1 MAYEIIIRHDTANGG
16 NAKSPIAGSGAQAT
30 DTTAQ
35 QGGTP
40 AISTGRVAAAK
51 GIFFAN
57 SYIMP
62 FVDKMVTQKISTVAL
77 RTGAQELEDRMSFAY
92 QVGKQA
98 FGFVESV
105 AVGALIGGGV
115 PGALIGG
122 AMHVALTMVEYSTR
136 KQEIDLKHRV
146 EDISLHFMNTRA
158 GGSVASFNKDRF
170 TDL

>member
-16 NAKSPIAGSGAQAT
+16 NAKSPIAGNGAQAT

-40 AISTGRVAAAK
+40 AISAGRVAAAK
-51 GIFFAN
+51 SIFFAN

-105 AVGALIGGGV
+105 AVGALVGNL
-115 PGALIGG
+115 PGAIIGG
-122 AMHVALTMVEYSTR
+122 AMSLALTAVEYSNR
-136 KQEIDLKHRV
+136 QQKIDLQHSV
-146 EDISLHFMNTRA
+146 EDVGLRYINARA
-158 GGSVASFNKDRF
+158 GGSVASFSASRF
-170 TDL
+170 KNQ

>member
-1 MAYEIIIRHDTANGG
+1 MAYEIIIRNDTANGG

-40 AISTGRVAAAK
+40 AISAGRVAAAK

-62 FVDKMVTQKISTVAL
+62 FVDKMVSQKISTVAL
-77 RTGAQELEDRMSFAY
+77 RTGAQELEDRLSGAY

-105 AVGALIGGGV
+105 AVGALVGNL
-115 PGALIGG
+115 PGAIIGG
-122 AMHVALTMVEYSTR
+122 AMSLALTAVEYSNR
-136 KQEIDLKHRV
+136 QQKIDLQHSV
-146 EDISLHFMNTRA
+146 EDIGLN
-158 GGSVASFNKDRF
+158 VASTRMGNLASSFNGSRSKNQ
-170 TDL
+170 